1 MLLKVGGVNTVLM
14 VEGESAV
21 KGVERDCSVD
31 GRKDKYEEDKTM
43 MQVMSRNMHQGVK
56 MDMTFVGEQMALVM
70 NSYRMKCSLQQSISC
85 ASHHSVYLPTVL
97 SSLSELT
104 PYAQDL

>member
-43 MQVMSRNMHQGVK
+43 LQVMSRNMHQGVK
-56 MDMTFVGEQMALVM
+56 MGLTFVGEQMALVM
-70 NSYRMKCSLQQSISC
+70 NSCRMKHSLHQSISC
-85 ASHHSVYLPTVL
+85 ASHHAVYLPTAL
-97 SSLSELT
+97 SSLSE
-104 PYAQDL
+104 